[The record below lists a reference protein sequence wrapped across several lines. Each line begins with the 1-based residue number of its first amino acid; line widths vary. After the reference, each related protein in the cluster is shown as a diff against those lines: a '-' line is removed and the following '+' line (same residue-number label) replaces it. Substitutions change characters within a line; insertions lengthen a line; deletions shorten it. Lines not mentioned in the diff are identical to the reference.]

1 MFWKGCA
8 YGMRQKTKQ
17 IISRIFQIFVGL
29 FILYLGINIIARGTT
44 ILCGKPFVEIAKEA
58 AGSVTEQMGIF
69 FMKKTG
75 YIFSYLYKEKETEN
89 LASKIYKKTY
99 LLKENTPEKIVY
111 PDEDNLYK
119 DLFEDF
125 LVKKKYEQDEERE
138 NTIPVITIIPD
149 YYDDERGE
157 GDIDD
162 EPTKEVISPVVRPL
176 APAVIGKRYT
186 LNQLMDF
193 DVLLKNFY
201 AVETNTT
208 VNKSILDVAEML
220 NSDMSLEE
228 EDTKYPQILIFHTH
242 SQEAYADSREGVV
255 DDTVVGM
262 GAYLTEILERDY
274 GYHVLHIT
282 TTFDCINGKLD
293 RSAAYEYAQEAI
305 EGILRTYPSI
315 EVVIDLHR
323 DGVNE
328 DVHLVTEYNGK
339 KTAKIMF
346 VNGISRLKDKEI
358 GYLYNPNLADNLAFS
373 FQLQLKG
380 EAYFPGLMRRIIIK
394 AYRYNLH
401 FKPKSAL
408 IELGAQTNTVEEA
421 RNAVELLAVMI
432 GEVLQ

>member
-1 MFWKGCA
+1 MF
-8 YGMRQKTKQ
+8 
-17 IISRIFQIFVGL
+17 IGL
-29 FILYLGINIIARGTT
+29 FILYLGINIIARGTK
-44 ILCGKPFVEIAKEA
+44 ILCGKPVSEIVKDAVD
-58 AGSVTEQMGIF
+58 SMTEQIGIT

-75 YIFSYLYKEKETEN
+75 FVFSYLYEEKEPEN
-89 LASKIYKKTY
+89 LASKIFKKTY
-99 LLKENTPEKIVY
+99 LLKENTPEKIIY
-111 PDEDNLYK
+111 PDGDNLYE
-119 DLFEDF
+119 DLFADF
-125 LVKKKYEQDEERE
+125 LAKKEFEQSKEQEDA
-138 NTIPVITIIPD
+138 IPVITIIPD
-149 YYDDERGE
+149 YYDDEPGE

-162 EPTKEVISPVVRPL
+162 EPAEEVISPIVRPL

-208 VNKSILDVAEML
+208 VNKSILDVTEML
-220 NSDMSLEE
+220 DADMSIQG

-242 SQEAYADSREGVV
+242 SQETYADSGEGVV
-255 DDTVVGM
+255 DDSVVGM
-262 GAYLTEILERDY
+262 GAYLAEILERDY

-305 EGILRTYPSI
+305 EGILETYPSI
-315 EVVIDLHR
+315 EVVLDLHR

-346 VNGISRLKDKEI
+346 VNGISRLKDNEI

-421 RNAVELLAVMI
+421 RNAVELLAIML